1 MSLETKV
8 MEQLKAAM
16 KEKNEVALRTLR
28 SIKAALLE
36 AKTAANA
43 KEALDEGDE
52 MKILQKMAK
61 QRKDSMAI
69 FKEQNRADLAEKEQE
84 ELDVLSHFLPEPL
97 SDAVLTEKIQA
108 IIAKLGATSAADMGK
123 VMGMASKSLAGQADG
138 SSIAAK
144 VKSLLT
150 NT

>member
-28 SIKAALLE
+28 SIKAGLLE

-43 KEALDEGDE
+43 KDALDESDE

-61 QRKDSMAI
+61 QRKDSMTI
-69 FKEQNRADLAEKEQE
+69 FKEQNRADLAQKEQE

-97 SDAVLTEKIQA
+97 SDDALTEKIQA
-108 IIAKLGATSAADMGK
+108 IINTVGATSAADMGK

-138 SSIAAK
+138 GSIAAK
-144 VKSLLT
+144 VKALLT
-150 NT
+150 NS